1 MSFCISLSLS
11 ISLHFP
17 PFLFLAPFLSSYPLC
32 RLPTSAL
39 SDAPITLPLLSTSPS
54 CTFLDSLSSF
64 SASFHFHSS
73 CSISLPNSFPLS
85 PIPDLFAPSFPPFL
99 PPFFLFFLPRATSPL
114 CLSPHFSS
122 FLSPFSLSDLGLLF
136 FRTALSLSFFLL
148 SLTFPLSSF
157 PLFCPLLH
165 PVTSFSLLSVFSPSL
180 SPESLFLP
188 SFLLPSTPSLPTLLS
203 SFLFLSSSF
212 ISLHFSPFYLL
223 PSLFR
228 PFHPFSPPYLL
239 LSSLLLIPRS
249 LCSFPI
255 PLPFL
260 HLHFFPFSC
269 PSLSSSGIC
278 FPVPLPFGIFIR
290 YYVIT
295 RA

>member
-1 MSFCISLSLS
+1 MRRSHCP
-11 ISLHFP
+11 ISLHLLLV
-17 PFLFLAPFLSSYPLC
+17 LFLILS
-32 RLPTSAL
+32 
-39 SDAPITLPLLSTSPS
+39 LLSPLHFISIHLAPSPS
-54 CTFLDSLSSF
+54 LIRFLYPPSP
-64 SASFHFHSS
+64 
-73 CSISLPNSFPLS
+73 ISLPLPSL
-85 PIPDLFAPSFPPFL
+85 LFSL
-99 PPFFLFFLPRATSPL
+99 LFFFSSSPELPHPFTSL
-114 CLSPHFSS
+114 LIFSS
-122 FLSPFSLSDLGLLF
+122 FLSSFIPSPFSLSDLGLHF

-165 PVTSFSLLSVFSPSL
+165 PVPSFSLLSVFSPFL
-180 SPESLFLP
+180 SPGSLFLP
-188 SFLLPSTPSLPTLLS
+188 SFLLPSTPSLPTLLPS

-212 ISLHFSPFYLL
+212 ISLHFFPFYLL

-239 LSSLLLIPRS
+239 LSSLISIPRS

-278 FPVPLPFGIFIR
+278 FPVPLPFGIFIG
-290 YYVIT
+290 YYVIA